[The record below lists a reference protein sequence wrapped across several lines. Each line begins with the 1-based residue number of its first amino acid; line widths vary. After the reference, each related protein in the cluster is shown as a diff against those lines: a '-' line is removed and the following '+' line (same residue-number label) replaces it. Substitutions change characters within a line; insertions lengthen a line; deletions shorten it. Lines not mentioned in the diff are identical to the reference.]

1 MVSSQCLTL
10 GSRNFVDCMI
20 WKTLFKSHWISV
32 SHIQLYECCDLKAIS
47 TGKGVIPVLRHWD
60 PASHATSSKML
71 CFNIRLATFLLT
83 NLMSNQIFWI
93 PVSSTGMTGVG
104 AQLYERCSLGAI
116 PTSGVSS
123 QCPDTGIQLLC
134 NLIKN
139 VCFSVRQ
146 LPLAHQLSY
155 KQNFWIPVS
164 STGMTPFAVQ
174 FTFKN
179 ECLYSYEWVLG

>member
-1 MVSSQCLTL
+1 M
-10 GSRNFVDCMI
+10 
-20 WKTLFKSHWISV
+20 
-32 SHIQLYECCDLKAIS
+32 
-47 TGKGVIPVLRHWD
+47 LRY
-60 PASHATSSKML
+60 
-71 CFNIRLATFLLT
+71 R
-83 NLMSNQIFWI
+83 
-93 PVSSTGMTGVG
+93 

-116 PTSGVSS
+116 PTSGMSS

-174 FTFKN
+174 FRGCPQTKK
-179 ECLYSYEWVLG
+179 YVVYEDRIGGKK